1 MNYNLKGTDVSITD
15 ELREYVEKKLQ
26 SLDKLSGEES
36 ARVDIVVAYL
46 ETEEKQYFAEMTLH
60 DTRDPMHTESRAA
73 TLHQAIDAAANELA
87 DTLHKVKTKRKDE
100 ARHDALTG
108 KEMLREGEEI

>member
-73 TLHQAIDAAANELA
+73 TLRRSAPRRA
-87 DTLHKVKTKRKDE
+87 DRKRNAPRRRRNLVCYKS
-100 ARHDALTG
+100 LG
-108 KEMLREGEEI
+108 FLYLYS